1 MAKLGKRLRRSLKA
15 KLQGPMSRLLLLGCT
30 PPASHPRDE
39 NPKRI
44 LVLRPDARLGNLIL
58 ITPLVRELRRR
69 YPRSDLFLWTSGR
82 FASLLGRCRDLDGV
96 VTPSFHMRPG
106 SVAARGSGILK
117 LRERG
122 WDLAVSSVLP
132 GATSMSGSL
141 LMAWSRARHRIGFD
155 HPQSRAFLTHRVPP
169 PPSTEHAVT
178 EVLSLLAPVGV
189 DARADFSPPALR
201 PLPPASEKAEALLSP
216 GADRL
221 RILLHTGGRRDKA
234 WGVEA
239 FRRTAVI
246 LSRAGHEV
254 WVARGPDTRVWEPSR
269 QDPQQTPPGDTGAA
283 DPPPRDPDVRFLPA
297 MSATDFA
304 HVLARMDRFLGC
316 DTGAMHLA
324 AAVGTPATAIFRT
337 SDPRRYAP
345 VGTRHEVLVLGS
357 RSKAYVAEGGW
368 PSLPRDWAPRIDVA
382 PESVLA
388 GDPVSQ
394 VQWVAGK
401 LLESLSEPGAAGT
414 GNGDRKPAPRPEVRD
429 GAAL

>member
-1 MAKLGKRLRRSLKA
+1 
-15 KLQGPMSRLLLLGCT
+15 MSRLLLLGCT

-39 NPKRI
+39 DPKRI

-58 ITPLVRELRRR
+58 ITPLVRELRKR

-96 VTPSFHMRPG
+96 VTPSYHLRPG

-155 HPQSRAFLTHRVPP
+155 HPQSRASLTHSVPP

-178 EVLSLLAPVGV
+178 EVLSLLTPVGV
-189 DARADFSPPALR
+189 DAKADFSPPAIR
-201 PLPPASEKAEALLSP
+201 PLPPASEKTEALLSP

-221 RILLHTGGRRDKA
+221 RILLHTGGRGDKA

-246 LSRAGHEV
+246 WSREG
-254 WVARGPDTRVWEPSR
+254 
-269 QDPQQTPPGDTGAA
+269 
-283 DPPPRDPDVRFLPA
+283 
-297 MSATDFA
+297 

-388 GDPVSQ
+388 GDPVSR

-414 GNGDRKPAPRPEVRD
+414 STGERKSIPRPEVRD